1 MRTCKVVIPVLNLLI
16 DIGNSNAKAAYSCG
30 GKLEEILRDP
40 SNDVFK
46 FIVSITEGRHFEVI
60 VLSTVR
66 KKDTVL
72 EDMLKAKCNRLVI
85 VDSSIELPSGMGF
98 GFPAETLGADRLAA
112 ALAVSM
118 MFPGKD
124 CIKFDFGTALT
135 VDFITKDNVFE
146 GGNIS
151 LGMQSR
157 FRALNEFTGR
167 LPYIKPEGELKDYGK
182 NTADA
187 MASGVILGMIF
198 EVEGYLKKYPGHI
211 VVFTGGDS
219 FYFAEKIKS
228 SIFVFPNLV
237 LSGLALIADYY
248 AQQKI

>member
-1 MRTCKVVIPVLNLLI
+1 MANLLI

-40 SNDVFK
+40 YNDVCK
-46 FIVSITEGRHFEVI
+46 FLLSITEGKHFDVI

-66 KKDTVL
+66 KKESLL
-72 EDMLKAKCNRLVI
+72 EEMLKDKCNRFVT
-85 VDSSIELPSGMGF
+85 VDSSIKLPAELKF
-98 GFPAETLGADRLAA
+98 GFPADTLGADRLAA

-118 MFPGKD
+118 MFPGRD

-135 VDFITKDNVFE
+135 VDFINKENVFE

-167 LPYIKPEGELKDYGK
+167 LPFIRPEEGKEVKEYGA
-182 NTADA
+182 NTIEA
-187 MASGVILGMIF
+187 MTSGVILGMIF
-198 EVEGYLKKYPGHI
+198 EVEGYLKKYPGRT

-219 FYFAEKIKS
+219 FYFAEKLKN
-228 SIFVFPNLV
+228 SIFVIPNLV
-237 LSGLALIADYY
+237 LVGLSLIADYY